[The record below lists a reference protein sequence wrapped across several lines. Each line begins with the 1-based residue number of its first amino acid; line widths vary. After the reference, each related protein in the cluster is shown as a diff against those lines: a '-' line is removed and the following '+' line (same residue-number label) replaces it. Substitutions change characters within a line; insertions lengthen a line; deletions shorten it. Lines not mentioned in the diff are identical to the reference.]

1 MHICLVWNATE
12 GQCLRDISDDYE
24 NLSQTDKVWGMYYAS
39 QMILHYNDDDCDDN
53 DGDWMQNRGNRTNK
67 PLRPHFTITW
77 VRPLVSGDKWPV
89 CRSEQDSVIKS
100 TNISPFKSEQLS
112 KFATICYP
120 VKLGRRGGAKGS
132 SWPFVKIEV
141 GVIVL
146 MYWPVSKP
154 KSKFLWLTVFW
165 KKPKFHEE
173 DHPI

>member
-12 GQCLRDISDDYE
+12 AQCPRDISDDYE
-24 NLSQTDKVWGMYYAS
+24 NLSQTDKVWSRYFVS
-39 QMILHYNDDDCDDN
+39 HMILHYNDDDCDDN

-120 VKLGRRGGAKGS
+120 VNLGRRGGVYMFKLDLFS
-132 SWPFVKIEV
+132 K
-141 GVIVL
+141 L
-146 MYWPVSKP
+146 YRPVSKP
-154 KSKFLWLTVFW
+154 KPKYFMIDCVLKETQISWRWLPNITS
-165 KKPKFHEE
+165 
-173 DHPI
+173 